1 MAYTK
6 LVMDDV
12 RCSNWARFL
21 QTLADSK
28 QNRSNEDEIVVVKD
42 R

>member
-1 MAYTK
+1 M
-6 LVMDDV
+6 L
-12 RCSNWARFL
+12 NWFTFL

-28 QNRSNEDEIVVVKD
+28 QNRSNEAEIVVVKD